1 MAFLPRTSCSPVLNH
16 HLLSSECQRLN
27 STSLFLAVE
36 QAYFDGDRIGMSRS
50 HAAVLDDESGIGL
63 GTVKNC
69 SMGENDKLTLVVGE
83 GLGSFSLTFPQL
95 LAVGLSS

>member
-1 MAFLPRTSCSPVLNH
+1 MAFLPRTSCSPVVNH

-50 HAAVLDDESGIGL
+50 HAAVSDDESGRGL

-69 SMGENDKLTLVVGE
+69 SMGEKINLHL
-83 GLGSFSLTFPQL
+83 
-95 LAVGLSS
+95 